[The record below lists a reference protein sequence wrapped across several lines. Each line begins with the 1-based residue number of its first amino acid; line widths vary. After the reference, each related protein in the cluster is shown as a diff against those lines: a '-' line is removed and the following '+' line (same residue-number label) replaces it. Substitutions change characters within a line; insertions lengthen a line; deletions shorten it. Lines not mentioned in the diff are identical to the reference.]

1 LLTGDTMR
9 GSAAV
14 VLAIVS
20 IGAAV
25 MAVPGVAEARFGAVA
40 IADTVA
46 DMTVA
51 QPAQYRQ
58 RAYRRTYAPRPYTP
72 PQYNTVSP
80 YRYPGSRG
88 ALDSCSFC

>member
-1 LLTGDTMR
+1 MR

-14 VLAIVS
+14 VLASVS

-25 MAVPGVAEARFGAVA
+25 IAAPGVAEARFGGGV
-40 IADTVA
+40 IADAVA
-46 DMTVA
+46 DMIAA
-51 QPAQYRQ
+51 QPAQYR
-58 RAYRRTYAPRPYTP
+58 RRTYAPRPYTP